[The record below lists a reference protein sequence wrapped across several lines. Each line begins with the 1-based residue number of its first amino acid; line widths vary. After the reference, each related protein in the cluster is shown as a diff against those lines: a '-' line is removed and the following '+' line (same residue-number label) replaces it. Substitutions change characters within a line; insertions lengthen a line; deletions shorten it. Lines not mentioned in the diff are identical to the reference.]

1 MFQRDTCLGCL
12 HHYPAAHE
20 ESITKAL
27 GSAEPRVLIPAL
39 ILMFPR
45 KHEVL
50 PLQQSSCRWHSWKLS
65 ATPLQPPR
73 CSHPA
78 ATIPLQPPRYSNPT
92 AATPPQSLRCSHPA
106 TNISCSRLERN
117 QNLLGPS
124 SPSRLYRG
132 FCGYHSQVPSK
143 HCSSGQPGAALQ
155 YLCPFLLPFP
165 RTLCLCEN
173 P

>member
-1 MFQRDTCLGCL
+1 MATSLECHSTTESKGLCSRGIPVWD
-12 HHYPAAHE
+12 HYPAAHE

-39 ILMFPR
+39 ILMFPC

-92 AATPPQSLRCSHPA
+92 AATLLQTPRCSHPA
-106 TNISCSRLERN
+106 AATPP
-117 QNLLGPS
+117 QP
-124 SPSRLYRG
+124 PH
-132 FCGYHSQVPSK
+132 HSHPHHS
-143 HCSSGQPGAALQ
+143 HSAAATLQ
-155 YLCPFLLPFP
+155 LTFP
-165 RTLCLCEN
+165 VLIWRETRIF
-173 P
+173 